1 MSKFH
6 QINKIFNYTD
16 DIDFSLLLYTIEFM
30 PSIFLLL
37 NKVVNIPGMIPP
49 NVLDLSPVFY
59 FEISVHLE
67 KSCKYN
73 TESIPILRVCMCIY
87 THTHTH
93 TLYTEYIPIYSYL
106 TIVQLTK
113 LKSPHW
119 YTTTDSRLYFD
130 FSCFSTNILPLF
142 EGLTLHISLNLVVM
156 SLVSSN
162 L

>member
-37 NKVVNIPGMIPP
+37 NKVVNIPGMTPP

-73 TESIPILRVCMCIY
+73 RVFLYWECVCVYIY
-87 THTHTH
+87 THTHYIQSILLYTH
-93 TLYTEYIPIYSYL
+93 T
-106 TIVQLTK
+106 
-113 LKSPHW
+113 
-119 YTTTDSRLYFD
+119 
-130 FSCFSTNILPLF
+130 
-142 EGLTLHISLNLVVM
+142 
-156 SLVSSN
+156 
-162 L
+162 